1 MIYGPQEISVYI
13 YLHLVPFAP
22 SLSPAAAMSKARVLK
37 KSDSHASDAE
47 AVVDLELLKQAS
59 SRVADADALAKGDAV
74 YDFAEENLK
83 GFHSL
88 FTQEFEEQARLA
100 SHVHLTWASGC
111 SGSEGAFYVMEAVS
125 RAYSLCSGTCA
136 LKVSLKHT
144 FSCEAQADKQRWI
157 QAVLDCGPLKNMD
170 GGADSSE
177 SSDAADSKGCLFNDI
192 QTLGETHAER
202 ITHGQKCKVPRCDI
216 FVIGSSCK
224 DLSKANPK
232 KETQK
237 LVFHEATSLG
247 GSAQTYQGFTSYVKA
262 HSPGIVVYEN
272 VDGLE
277 ETIGASAQS
286 NLDILMGTM
295 KALGYKGQPLR
306 TDAAAFGLPAR
317 RRRLYVLFVRQ
328 VNPKFN
334 TQTRSLTKSFDMFG
348 SLVASCL
355 RSPPCAKEL
364 LLDSTST
371 EVNEFLEERK
381 RHRAAQASK
390 TQKSASSWTDQHM
403 KFAEAEGLR
412 WGQPHPESLKV
423 NEFVGAFQ
431 GASARSW
438 LQKFIPKHWAG
449 AQHEFLQRNQEA
461 CGPHNAPRSVVLSG
475 PFEAAQIDAGSGSS
489 FVSRFSS
496 AWLSVLSWRGG
507 GECFRGTGT
516 LVQRRENDL
525 VNPGNGWQKIWWATW
540 LEMPWLCQC
549 CLRSSRVRWL
559 RFFSGLAQTQRRLS
573 RQLMPFLHWGCCQ
586 ASKSMAGSTL
596 VHQGHEG
603 LAHVSSLPVWQCYR
617 CYVLWQRSKVRQKRG
632 GFAALRFW
640 RPVLPFLLS

>member
-1 MIYGPQEISVYI
+1 MIYGPQEITVYI

-22 SLSPAAAMSKARVLK
+22 SLSPAAAMSKARALK

-192 QTLGETHAER
+192 QTLGETHAEC

-423 NEFVGAFQ
+423 NEWFQTLTAREQDLLVLSRAQAPEAGFRNLSQSIGREYSMSFCKETKKHVAPTMLPGQLFFLDLLKPPRLMLGQEALLFQ
-431 GASARSW
+431 GFPALGFLSSVEEEGVNVFEELEERDVGSKKRKRLGQPRKWLTENLMSDLAGNAMALPVLLAIVQSAVASLLFRPGSDTASAEQTADALSA
-438 LQKFIPKHWAG
+438 LG
-449 AQHEFLQRNQEA
+449 
-461 CGPHNAPRSVVLSG
+461 VLSG
-475 PFEAAQIDAGSGSS
+475 FEINGGLNPGSS
-489 FVSRFSS
+489 
-496 AWLSVLSWRGG
+496 G
-507 GECFRGTGT
+507 
-516 LVQRRENDL
+516 
-525 VNPGNGWQKIWWATW
+525 P
-540 LEMPWLCQC
+540 
-549 CLRSSRVRWL
+549 
-559 RFFSGLAQTQRRLS
+559 
-573 RQLMPFLHWGCCQ
+573 
-586 ASKSMAGSTL
+586 
-596 VHQGHEG
+596 
-603 LAHVSSLPVWQCYR
+603 
-617 CYVLWQRSKVRQKRG
+617 
-632 GFAALRFW
+632 
-640 RPVLPFLLS
+640 